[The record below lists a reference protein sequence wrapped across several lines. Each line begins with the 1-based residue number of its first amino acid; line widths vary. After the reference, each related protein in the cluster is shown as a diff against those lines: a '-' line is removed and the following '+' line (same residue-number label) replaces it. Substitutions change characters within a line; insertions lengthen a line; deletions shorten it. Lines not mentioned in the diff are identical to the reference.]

1 MPSFRWP
8 EIHHDIALAKE
19 VISKRPRRASEWD
32 IIATILN
39 ETFSTEKK
47 AVCLKGRGCRDR
59 MNRLVEKY
67 RSEEK
72 RSLKRCGCIKQI
84 KLA

>member
-8 EIHHDIALAKE
+8 AIQHDIALAKE
-19 VISKRPRRASEWD
+19 VISKRPKGAGEWD
-32 IIATILN
+32 IIASSLN
-39 ETFSTEKK
+39 EAFSTEDKS
-47 AVCLKGRGCRDR
+47 VCLKGRGCRDR
-59 MNRLVEKY
+59 INRLVEKY

-72 RSLKRCGCIKQI
+72 RSLKRCGCMKQI